1 MAMEVDMQAA
11 LMVACF
17 QNAANNLP
25 LNITTYN
32 QSGTSDLNFR
42 DALAMEKA
50 QSEACT
56 ALMNEYTKLSL
67 GGVND
72 NDQYKR
78 ELVTYYLMGIGGTSM
93 CCLGLVFNMI
103 SLIVLTHKSMRSSTY
118 SYLSALS
125 VCDSLVLLFT
135 LMLLVKDVNKPHP
148 GEQRWPWDEGI
159 YPYLF
164 PYVHP
169 AAFTFQVTSIW
180 LTLAFTVDRYIMICH
195 PFSAEPFCSIS
206 RARKVILSL
215 FLCSI
220 VFNLP
225 KFFEYKTVAIP
236 LPHLNTTNIGCDL
249 TDFGRSHIFRESYH
263 SWLYIVFVCGV
274 PFVALAVLNAFLMHA
289 VRLSRKRGREMN
301 AAEKK
306 RNDTTIMLISVVV
319 TFFICQMPA
328 LVSRM
333 IWAFEDNPDNF
344 KALPLYTLNEI
355 GSFLIVL
362 NSATNIVPY
371 YLFGARFRKQF
382 WRLFC
387 YCLLKYNRF
396 KKLTRTFSLT
406 LLDDTNQRR
415 VSEVSVRNNINLHN
429 VPTIPVPANNEMVC
443 MSVVNG
449 NSKWASNS
457 DDSCILTTVISEGR
471 SPAKVSELNGNISD
485 DEAVKHRLLEPPN

>member
-1 MAMEVDMQAA
+1 MEVDLNAA

-17 QNAANNLP
+17 QGDTGNSG
-25 LNITTYN
+25 LNISTYN
-32 QSGTSDLNFR
+32 RSRASNTSYQEMDSGQSV
-42 DALAMEKA
+42 
-50 QSEACT
+50 QSELCA
-56 ALMNEYTKLSL
+56 ALISAYSKESL

-72 NDQYKR
+72 DDQYAR
-78 ELVTYYLMGIGGTSM
+78 ELITYYLMGIGGLTM

-135 LMLLVKDVNKPHP
+135 LILLIKDVNKPHA
-148 GEQRWPWDEGI
+148 GEQHWPWDEGF

-195 PFSAEPFCSIS
+195 PFKAEPFCSIS

-215 FLCSI
+215 FICSI
-220 VFNLP
+220 AFNLP

-236 LPHLNTTNIGCDL
+236 LPHVNTTKIGCDL
-249 TDFGRSHIFRESYH
+249 TDFGRSPVFRESYH

-274 PFVALAVLNAFLMHA
+274 PFLALAVLNAFLMHA
-289 VRLSRKRGREMN
+289 VRLSRRRGREIN
-301 AAEKK
+301 VAEKK

-333 IWAFEDNPDNF
+333 IWAFEDDTENF

-355 GSFLIVL
+355 SSFLIVL

-371 YLFGARFRKQF
+371 YFFGARFRKQF

-406 LLDDTNQRR
+406 LLDDTNHRR
-415 VSEVSVRNNINLHN
+415 VSEISMRNNINLHN
-429 VPTIPVPANNEMVC
+429 VPTIPVPPKKEMLC

-449 NSKWASNS
+449 NGKWASNS
-457 DDSCILTTVISEGR
+457 DDSCILTTVISEDSSAR
-471 SPAKVSELNGNISD
+471 KPSELNGNLSD
-485 DEAVKHRLLEPPN
+485 DEAVKHRLLHPAQ